1 MLRVAEQYATTDT
14 GRQRRA
20 NEDALLARSPLFVV
34 ADGMGG
40 ARAGEV
46 ASQIAVEA
54 FKRGLQDSADPEAAL
69 ATLARTAH
77 PRIHERA
84 PRHREHQRMRPPP
97 TAPDVRQDDGTIAH
111 VGDRRPH

>member
-40 ARAGEV
+40 AKAGEV

-54 FKRGLQDSADPEAAL
+54 FKEGLGDKGSIEERLTERVQAANHLIYERSRSDRESAGMGTTLTAAYL
-69 ATLARTAH
+69 DEGRLS
-77 PRIHERA
+77 
-84 PRHREHQRMRPPP
+84 
-97 TAPDVRQDDGTIAH
+97 IAH
-111 VGDRRPH
+111 VGD